1 MRADEVIL
9 EPLLTEKSN
18 SLRENNKYS
27 FVVSPRANK
36 IEVMKA
42 VEVLFKVRPESCN
55 IVSVKGKPKRVRYA
69 LGKSSSW
76 KKAVVTL
83 KEGDSISIFE
93 GA

>member
-18 SLRENNKYS
+18 GLREQNKYS
-27 FVVSPRANK
+27 FVVSHRANK

-42 VEVLFKVRPESCN
+42 VETLFDVKPEGCN
-55 IVSVKGKPKRVRYA
+55 IVSVKGKPRRVRFA
-69 LGKSSSW
+69 VGKTASW

-83 KEGDSISIFE
+83 KAGDTISIFE

>member
-1 MRADEVIL
+1 MRADEIIL

-18 SLRENNKYS
+18 GLREQNKYS
-27 FVVSPRANK
+27 FVVSQRANK

-42 VEVLFKVRPESCN
+42 VETLFQVKPEACS
-55 IVSVKGKPKRVRYA
+55 IVNVKGKPKRVRYA
-69 LGKSSSW
+69 LGKTASW

-83 KEGDSISIFE
+83 KKGDSIAIFE

>member
-1 MRADEVIL
+1 MRADEIIL

-18 SLRENNKYS
+18 DQRELNKYS
-27 FVVSPRANK
+27 FVISPRANK

-42 VEVLFKVRPESCN
+42 VEELFKVKPQACRVLN
-55 IVSVKGKPKRVRYA
+55 VKGKPRRVRYA
-69 LGKSSSW
+69 TGTTPSW

-83 KEGDSISIFE
+83 KAGDSIGIFE

>member
-1 MRADEVIL
+1 MRADEIIL

-18 SLRENNKYS
+18 VQREQNKYS

-42 VEVLFKVRPESCN
+42 VEELFKVQPEACH
-55 IVSVKGKPKRVRYA
+55 IVNVKGKPRRVRFA
-69 LGKSSSW
+69 VGKTASW

-83 KEGDSISIFE
+83 KEGQTISIFE

>member
-18 SLRENNKYS
+18 GMREQQKYS

-42 VEVLFKVRPESCN
+42 VESLFNVTPLSCN

-69 LGKSSSW
+69 MGKTSSW

-83 KEGDSISIFE
+83 KEGDTISIFE

>member
-18 SLRENNKYS
+18 GLREQNKYS

-36 IEVMKA
+36 IQVMQA
-42 VEVLFKVRPESCN
+42 VESLFKVKPLACN
-55 IVSVKGKPKRVRYA
+55 IVSVKGKPRRVRYA
-69 LGKSSSW
+69 LGKTAGW

-83 KEGDSISIFE
+83 NKGETISIFE

>member
-18 SLRENNKYS
+18 GLREQQKYS

-42 VEVLFKVRPESCN
+42 VESLFKVKPLACN

-69 LGKSSSW
+69 MGKTASW

-83 KEGDSISIFE
+83 KEGDTIAIFE

>member
-18 SLRENNKYS
+18 GLREQNKYS

-42 VEVLFKVRPESCN
+42 VEALFDVKPQGCN
-55 IVSVKGKPKRVRYA
+55 IVSVKGKPRRVRFA
-69 LGKSSSW
+69 VGKTASW

-83 KEGDSISIFE
+83 KAGDTISIFE